1 MDILQRAAK
10 VDVTVVGWKAE
21 GQLGRHKIER
31 RQMVLHESSYH
42 HRFVL
47 EGTSVLYVQC
57 AHQMGKSAVAHRKK
71 HRLRGCMEGSQML
84 GVGGKQIL
92 YPSTL
97 KGCPTTH
104 SANQ

>member
-1 MDILQRAAK
+1 MKVTDILQRAAK
-10 VDVTVVGWKAE
+10 VDVTVVGRKTE
-21 GQLGRHKIER
+21 GQLGRHKIEP

-42 HRFVL
+42 HRLVL

-84 GVGGKQIL
+84 GVGDK
-92 YPSTL
+92 
-97 KGCPTTH
+97 
-104 SANQ
+104 